1 MAAWILLPTKTPD
14 SGFVVRID
22 GALFIVQCGD
32 DPNVPSDQEP
42 FPVFHSEGGAGV
54 WNVPWL
60 NPYHLKALFQGELD
74 DRNAPWRVPWAQ
86 KKPVVYWRGA
96 LTVPDNIPMSE
107 AQHLPRF
114 RVFQVASM
122 RNELFDV
129 GVSSI
134 DGELIAAWGKKAVQ
148 KLMKQ
153 HSVRRT
159 PREDFADVAPRYRYL
174 LNLNGVVSSWR
185 LSQLLRTGSV
195 LLLQRSL
202 THEALHWELVE
213 WKHYVPVSAS
223 LDDLIELVT
232 TLEGNET
239 LAKQIA
245 EAGADFYARRVR
257 PEDAYCMALRTLEV
271 SQLPEV
277 TPQMLASR
285 GFARAPGLE
294 ALPYTSAK
302 SAPSTLRERIESH
315 LEL

>member
-1 MAAWILLPTKTPD
+1 
-14 SGFVVRID
+14 
-22 GALFIVQCGD
+22 
-32 DPNVPSDQEP
+32 
-42 FPVFHSEGGAGV
+42 
-54 WNVPWL
+54 
-60 NPYHLKALFQGELD
+60 
-74 DRNAPWRVPWAQ
+74 
-86 KKPVVYWRGA
+86 
-96 LTVPDNIPMSE
+96 
-107 AQHLPRF
+107 
-114 RVFQVASM
+114 
-122 RNELFDV
+122 
-129 GVSSI
+129 
-134 DGELIAAWGKKAVQ
+134 
-148 KLMKQ
+148 
-153 HSVRRT
+153 
-159 PREDFADVAPRYRYL
+159 
-174 LNLNGVVSSWR
+174 
-185 LSQLLRTGSV
+185 TGSV

-213 WKHYVPVSAS
+213 WHYVPVSAS